1 MTDYEKI
8 ISEFSKNKR
17 LSLLVKDLINSNE
30 NLAKTVS
37 KLEQKLIY
45 YENPHSSPS
54 ANSLL
59 YKKQKKDKTKIHQI
73 VGTFHGTRI
82 NYDMFCVNMNL
93 ENSVKPLIS
102 IIILNYNAGE
112 LLINCVESIKK
123 SNFQNFEIIVVDNN
137 SNDESHLIC
146 KKKNKE
152 IILINNLKNFGF
164 CEGNNIGVR
173 KAKGKFIIIINPDTT
188 VTPNWLNGFLD
199 AFQNNGDGIYQPKI
213 ISLDDKKTI
222 LSTGNMIHLFGF
234 GFARDKGNKYTDHL
248 EKVEKIPYSSGTC
261 IFTTKKLFEKLGM
274 FDPFIFLYH
283 DDLDLSWRAT
293 LQKIDSFYVPT
304 ITIFHK
310 SSYNFRW
317 SGKKFFWLER
327 NRKYCILTHYS
338 KETQKKIATQLFL
351 TDLLVW
357 ITYLIKGFIWI
368 KIKAELDIMKN
379 KDAINKK
386 YLEIEKTKMISDEEI
401 MQKFSDT
408 IWIPTYITNNFSSK
422 LFNLILKKLSKKARI
437 KMKLNI

>member
-1 MTDYEKI
+1 
-8 ISEFSKNKR
+8 
-17 LSLLVKDLINSNE
+17 
-30 NLAKTVS
+30 
-37 KLEQKLIY
+37 
-45 YENPHSSPS
+45 
-54 ANSLL
+54 
-59 YKKQKKDKTKIHQI
+59 
-73 VGTFHGTRI
+73 
-82 NYDMFCVNMNL
+82 
-93 ENSVKPLIS
+93 
-102 IIILNYNAGE
+102 
-112 LLINCVESIKK
+112 
-123 SNFQNFEIIVVDNN
+123 
-137 SNDESHLIC
+137 
-146 KKKNKE
+146 
-152 IILINNLKNFGF
+152 
-164 CEGNNIGVR
+164 
-173 KAKGKFIIIINPDTT
+173 
-188 VTPNWLNGFLD
+188 
-199 AFQNNGDGIYQPKI
+199 
-213 ISLDDKKTI
+213 
-222 LSTGNMIHLFGF
+222 
-234 GFARDKGNKYTDHL
+234 
-248 EKVEKIPYSSGTC
+248 
-261 IFTTKKLFEKLGM
+261 M

-357 ITYLIKGFIWI
+357 ITYFIKGFIWI

-437 KMKLNI
+437 KMKLNV